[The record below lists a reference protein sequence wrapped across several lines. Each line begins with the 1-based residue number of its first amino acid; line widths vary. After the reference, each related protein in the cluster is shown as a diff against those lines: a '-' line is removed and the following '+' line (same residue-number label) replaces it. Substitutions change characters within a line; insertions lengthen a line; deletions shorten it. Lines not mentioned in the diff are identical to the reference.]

1 MKQRILLFLTGL
13 LCTAFLASAQTT
25 VNGIVVDA
33 QGEPVVGAAVF
44 VEGNQNVGTLT
55 DLVGNFT
62 LKNVPDRAILP
73 GISRYYRFLYEYSLN
88 RFPYKNTRQPPDS
101 RA

>member
-55 DLVGNFT
+55 DLDGNFT
-62 LKNVPDRAILP
+62 LKNVPDRAGYIVASCM
-73 GISRYYRFLYEYSLN
+73 G
-88 RFPYKNTRQPPDS
+88 YKDQRQPTNTTGS
-101 RA
+101 SIL